1 MSTSTRDGHGGP
13 GNTTHPAGPPGWD
26 GLGHPSRTFGMML
39 ICAVSPPVAGQVTG
53 SAESDTNRVRNKL
66 RKFLQRRPTLQ
77 SLRERGYIKGG
88 CRGVLGWG
96 WIKDTCWD
104 ESKSRLGAEMGCQS
118 LSRVGAGT
126 GLSLRMSPGWRAGGD
141 RQGWS

>member
-1 MSTSTRDGHGGP
+1 MVLTG
-13 GNTTHPAGPPGWD
+13 A
-26 GLGHPSRTFGMML
+26 L
-39 ICAVSPPVAGQVTG
+39 SPPAAGQVTG

-88 CRGVLGWG
+88 CGSGGLDRRVLGGGMLGWG

-104 ESKSRLGAEMGCQS
+104 GGKSRLGAEMGCQG
-118 LSRVGAGT
+118 LSRVGTGMGLSPLGCFQAGGREGT
-126 GLSLRMSPGWRAGGD
+126 GREGTGTGREGAGLSDQAQP
-141 RQGWS
+141 